1 MTASHL
7 TPSPSAAGVPSE
19 APPKLSVV
27 LPVYDEEAVLS
38 PSIERLLSTLRGWR
52 LELLVVD
59 DGSRDGSAE
68 IARRWSKRDSRVRLV
83 QLDQNMGKG
92 AAVRTGLAAARGEWM
107 LITDADLSA
116 DPACACD
123 LLDALESGA
132 DLAFGSRRAKG
143 AQLLN
148 RQPRLREELGRGFT
162 AMTNGLFGLG
172 LGDLTCG
179 FKALGRPAA
188 EAFLRCTHVNG
199 WAFDVEWAVCAR
211 AHGLRLAE
219 IPVRWAHQ
227 QDSKVRVGHAVLT
240 SLVDL
245 VRIWC
250 RRRSGHYGTLGRRTG
265 PLRDRSDPSTHEPRM
280 KGSVCPSERPPLP
293 EGSSRVTIPTPYT
306 PMHHA

>member
-7 TPSPSAAGVPSE
+7 TLSSSAAGVPSE
-19 APPKLSVV
+19 GPPKLSIV

-38 PSIERLLSTLRGWR
+38 PSIERLLATLREWH
-52 LELLVVD
+52 LELLIVD

-68 IARRWSKRDSRVRLV
+68 IARHWSERDSRVRLV
-83 QLDQNMGKG
+83 QLNQNMGKG
-92 AAVRTGLAAARGEWM
+92 AAVRAGLAAARGKWM
-107 LITDADLSA
+107 LVTDADLSA

-123 LLDALESGA
+123 LLNALESGA

-162 AMTNGLFGLG
+162 AMTNALFGLG

-179 FKALGRPAA
+179 FKALGRPAT
-188 EAFLRCTHVNG
+188 EALLRSTQVNG

-211 AHGLRLAE
+211 AHGLRLVE
-219 IPVRWAHQ
+219 IPVRWGHQ
-227 QDSKVRVGHAVLT
+227 QDSKVRVAHAVLT

-245 VRIWC
+245 FRIWC
-250 RRRSGHYGTLGRRTG
+250 RRHSGHYGAPGKETG
-265 PLRDRSDPSTHEPRM
+265 PLRDRSDPPTREPRM
-280 KGSVCPSERPPLP
+280 KGSVSPSEQPPLP
-293 EGSSRVTIPTPYT
+293 HESDLVTIPTSYT